1 MTGKKIFVTVGTTK
15 FDNLISQVTSDAVL
29 EALNAKGFEE
39 MILQIGETQIEPNCN
54 PRCGFKSIKFF
65 KLKSSLRDFMS
76 DADLIISHAGA
87 GTCLE
92 VLELEKPLI
101 VAINDHLMDNHQ
113 VELAQQ
119 LAKDGFLYYCTC
131 SELLKLVISMNLFGL
146 KKFDKD
152 RSEQIARVIDRI
164 VGFL

>member
-15 FDNLISQVTSDAVL
+15 FDSLISQVTADAVL
-29 EALNAKGFEE
+29 EALSAKGFEE
-39 MILQIGETQIEPNCN
+39 MILQIGETQIEPDCK
-54 PRCGFKSIKFF
+54 PRCGFKSIAYF
-65 KLKSSLRDFMS
+65 KLTSSLRDLMS
-76 DADLIISHAGA
+76 DVDLIISHAGA

-101 VAINDHLMDNHQ
+101 VAINDCLMNNHQ
-113 VELAQQ
+113 IELAQQ

-131 SELLKLVISMNLFGL
+131 SELLKTIVSMDLFGL

-152 RSEQIARVIDRI
+152 RSEQIAKVIDRI